1 KQWRS
6 PEGLYDVPA
15 FLASLPEKWREP
27 HLLLTHFDM
36 MRKTVPRN
44 LSGVKCQKVLMLGD
58 THHMAAAIRNPLNYA
73 LEEPY
78 DLIVGEFDRQH
89 LHFFLE
95 AGIRYVAWIPCFTLR
110 PFEEFAGM
118 PLRRGATFV
127 GQAGQ
132 WHPYRRG

>member
-1 KQWRS
+1 MKIVLLFNAPRHFYRDVIVGDEELYCSPAVQTNTDKQWRS

-15 FLASLPEKWREP
+15 FLASLAAKWREP
-27 HLLLTHFDM
+27 DLLLTHFDM

-78 DLIVGEFDRQH
+78 DLIVGE
-89 LHFFLE
+89 
-95 AGIRYVAWIPCFTLR
+95 
-110 PFEEFAGM
+110 
-118 PLRRGATFV
+118 
-127 GQAGQ
+127 
-132 WHPYRRG
+132 